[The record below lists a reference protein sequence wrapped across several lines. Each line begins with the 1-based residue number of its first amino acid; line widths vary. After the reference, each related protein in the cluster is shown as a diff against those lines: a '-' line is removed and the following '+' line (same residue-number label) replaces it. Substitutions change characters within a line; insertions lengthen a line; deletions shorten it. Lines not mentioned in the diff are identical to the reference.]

1 MRTMALAEFIVMA
14 LGLYV
19 AVGIVFAIFFVTLG
33 VARVDPAARGAPWGF
48 RLIILPGTVALW
60 PIMLLKFIRGGAPS

>member
-1 MRTMALAEFIVMA
+1 MA

-19 AVGIVFAIFFVTLG
+19 AVGAVFAIFFVTLG

-60 PIMLLKFIRGGAPS
+60 PIMLLKFIRGGATS

>member
-1 MRTMALAEFIVMA
+1 MSFAELIVSA
-14 LGLYV
+14 LGFY
-19 AVGIVFAIFFVTLG
+19 AAIGFVFAVLFVTFG

-60 PIMLLKFIRGGAPS
+60 PLMLMKWIGGGRST

>member
-1 MRTMALAEFIVMA
+1 MGFAEFIVMA
-14 LGLYV
+14 LGLYA
-19 AVGIVFAIFFVTLG
+19 AVGCVFAIFFVTLG

-60 PIMLLKFIRGGAPS
+60 PVMLLKVVRGGSSS